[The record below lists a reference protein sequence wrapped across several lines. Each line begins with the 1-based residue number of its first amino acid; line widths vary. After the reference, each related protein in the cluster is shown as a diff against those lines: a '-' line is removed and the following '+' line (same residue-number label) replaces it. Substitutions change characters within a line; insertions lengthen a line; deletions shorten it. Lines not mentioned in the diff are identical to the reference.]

1 MTSRKVQL
9 NRVSPGVRLNQTTVS
24 SKEILNRSYA
34 RLNSGSRKSTTVRE
48 FSHGVTGH
56 EHYVGAERIPDVN
69 VKVTKQGVT
78 YERKD
83 KKKMSGKE
91 IAIVIFLL
99 IFFGPLILNILGD
112 LVSASISGIIDMLMY
127 M

>member
-9 NRVSPGVRLNQTTVS
+9 NRVNPGVRLDQTTIS
-24 SKEILNRSYA
+24 GKEILNKSYA

-112 LVSASISGIIDMLMY
+112 LVSASISGIVDMLMY

>member
-24 SKEILNRSYA
+24 GKEILNKSYA
-34 RLNSGSRKSTTVRE
+34 RLNSGSRKSITVRE

-69 VKVTKQGVT
+69 VRVSRQGVT
-78 YERKD
+78 YERQ
-83 KKKMSGKE
+83 KKRKINGKE
-91 IAIVIFLL
+91 IAIIIFLL

-112 LVSASISGIIDMLMY
+112 LVLSSISGIVDMLMY

>member
-1 MTSRKVQL
+1 MTSRRVQL
-9 NRVSPGVRLNQTTVS
+9 NRVNPGVRLNQTTVS
-24 SKEILNRSYA
+24 GKEILNKSYA

-69 VKVTKQGVT
+69 VKVTNQGVT
-78 YERKD
+78 YERKN

-91 IAIVIFLL
+91 IAIIIFLL
-99 IFFGPLILNILGD
+99 IFFGPLILNILDD
-112 LVSASISGIIDMLMY
+112 LVPASISGIVDMLMY

>member
-1 MTSRKVQL
+1 MTSRRVQL
-9 NRVSPGVRLNQTTVS
+9 NRVNPGVRLNQTTVS
-24 SKEILNRSYA
+24 GKEILNKSYA

-69 VKVTKQGVT
+69 VKVTNQGVT
-78 YERKD
+78 YERKN

-91 IAIVIFLL
+91 IAIIIFLL
-99 IFFGPLILNILGD
+99 IFFGPLILNILDD
-112 LVSASISGIIDMLMY
+112 LVPSSISGIVDMLMY

>member
-9 NRVSPGVRLNQTTVS
+9 NRVSSGVRLNQTTVS
-24 SKEILNRSYA
+24 GKEILNKSHA

-56 EHYVGAERIPDVN
+56 EHYVGIERMPDVN
-69 VKVTKQGVT
+69 VRVSRQGVT
-78 YERKD
+78 YERQ
-83 KKKMSGKE
+83 KKRKINGKE
-91 IAIVIFLL
+91 IAIIIFLL

-112 LVSASISGIIDMLMY
+112 LVLSSISGIIDMLMY

>member
-9 NRVSPGVRLNQTTVS
+9 NRVNPGVRLNQTTVS
-24 SKEILNRSYA
+24 GKEILNKSYA

-78 YERKD
+78 YERKN

-91 IAIVIFLL
+91 IAIIIFLL

-112 LVSASISGIIDMLMY
+112 LVSASISGIVDMLMY

>member
-9 NRVSPGVRLNQTTVS
+9 NRVNPGVRLNQTTIS
-24 SKEILNRSYA
+24 GKEILNKSYA

-69 VKVTKQGVT
+69 VRVSRQGVT
-78 YERKD
+78 YERQ
-83 KKKMSGKE
+83 KKRKINGKE
-91 IAIVIFLL
+91 IAIIIFLL
-99 IFFGPLILNILGD
+99 IFLGPLLLNILGD

>member
-24 SKEILNRSYA
+24 GKEILNKSYA
-34 RLNSGSRKSTTVRE
+34 RLNSGSRKSTMVKE

-69 VKVTKQGVT
+69 VRVSRQGVI
-78 YERKD
+78 YERKKR
-83 KKKMSGKE
+83 KKVSGKE
-91 IAIVIFLL
+91 IAIIIFLL

>member
-24 SKEILNRSYA
+24 GKEILNKSYA

-69 VKVTKQGVT
+69 VRVSRQGVT
-78 YERKD
+78 YERQ
-83 KKKMSGKE
+83 KKRKINGKE
-91 IAIVIFLL
+91 IAIIIFLL
-99 IFFGPLILNILGD
+99 IFFGQLILNILGG
-112 LVSASISGIIDMLMY
+112 LVLSSISGIVDMLMY

>member
-112 LVSASISGIIDMLMY
+112 LVSAFISGIIDMLMY

>member
-9 NRVSPGVRLNQTTVS
+9 NRVNPGVRLNQTTIS
-24 SKEILNRSYA
+24 GKEILNKSYA

>member
-1 MTSRKVQL
+1 MTSRRVQL
-9 NRVSPGVRLNQTTVS
+9 NRVNPGVRLNQTTVS
-24 SKEILNRSYA
+24 GKEILNKSYA

-56 EHYVGAERIPDVN
+56 EHYVGAKRIPDVN

-78 YERKD
+78 YERKN

-91 IAIVIFLL
+91 IAIIIFLL

-112 LVSASISGIIDMLMY
+112 LVSASISGIVDMLMY

>member
-1 MTSRKVQL
+1 MTSRRVQL
-9 NRVSPGVRLNQTTVS
+9 NRVNPGVRLNQTTVS
-24 SKEILNRSYA
+24 GKEILNKSYA

-78 YERKD
+78 YERKN

-91 IAIVIFLL
+91 IAIIIFLL

-112 LVSASISGIIDMLMY
+112 LVSASISGIVDMLMY

>member
-9 NRVSPGVRLNQTTVS
+9 NRVNPGVRLNQTTVS
-24 SKEILNRSYA
+24 GKEILNKSYA

-78 YERKD
+78 YERKN

-91 IAIVIFLL
+91 FAIIIFLL

-112 LVSASISGIIDMLMY
+112 LVSASISGIVDMLMY

>member
-24 SKEILNRSYA
+24 GKEILNKSYA

-69 VKVTKQGVT
+69 VRVSRQGVT
-78 YERKD
+78 YERQ
-83 KKKMSGKE
+83 KKRKINGKE
-91 IAIVIFLL
+91 IAIIIFLL
-99 IFFGPLILNILGD
+99 IFFGPLILNILGG
-112 LVSASISGIIDMLMY
+112 LVLSSISGIVDMLMY

>member
-9 NRVSPGVRLNQTTVS
+9 NRVNPGVRLNQTTIS
-24 SKEILNRSYA
+24 GKEILNKSYA

-69 VKVTKQGVT
+69 VRVSRQGVT
-78 YERKD
+78 YERQ
-83 KKKMSGKE
+83 KKRKINGKE
-91 IAIVIFLL
+91 IAIIIFLL
-99 IFFGPLILNILGD
+99 IFFGPLILTIFGD
-112 LVSASISGIIDMLMY
+112 LVLSSISGIIDMLMY

>member
-9 NRVSPGVRLNQTTVS
+9 NRVNPGVRLNQTTVS
-24 SKEILNRSYA
+24 GKEILNKSYA

-78 YERKD
+78 YERKN

-91 IAIVIFLL
+91 FAIIIFLL

-112 LVSASISGIIDMLMY
+112 LVSASISGIVNMLMY

>member
-34 RLNSGSRKSTTVRE
+34 RLNSGSRKSTTVKE

-69 VKVTKQGVT
+69 VRVSRQGVT
-78 YERKD
+78 YERQ
-83 KKKMSGKE
+83 KKRKINGKE
-91 IAIVIFLL
+91 IAIIISLL
-99 IFFGPLILNILGD
+99 IFLGPLLLNILGD

>member
-1 MTSRKVQL
+1 MTSRRVQL
-9 NRVSPGVRLNQTTVS
+9 NRVNPGVRLNQTTVS
-24 SKEILNRSYA
+24 GKEILNKSYA

-69 VKVTKQGVT
+69 VKVTKQRVT

-112 LVSASISGIIDMLMY
+112 LVSASISGIVDMLMY